1 MATLALST
9 SSGPVQV
16 QAQPVTGK
24 VAMHVGDAGRVYLTA
39 AEAEDAATELQRAA
53 AELRQ
58 ATGSEVAA

>member
-24 VAMHVGDAGRVYLTA
+24 VAMYVGDAGRVYLSAT
-39 AEAEDAATELQRAA
+39 EAEDAAAQLLSAA
-53 AELRQ
+53 ADLRSTQQ
-58 ATGSEVAA
+58 AAA

>member
-24 VAMHVGDAGRVYLTA
+24 VAMHVGDAGRVYLSVT
-39 AEAEDAATELQRAA
+39 EAEDAAAQLLSA
-53 AELRQ
+53 AEDLRSTQ
-58 ATGSEVAA
+58 QVAA

>member
-24 VAMHVGDAGRVYLTA
+24 VAMYVGAAGRVYLSAT
-39 AEAEDAATELQRAA
+39 EAEDAAAQLLSAA
-53 AELRQ
+53 ADLRSTQ
-58 ATGSEVAA
+58 QVAA